1 MTFNPFVNG
10 SLTSQPV
17 TVNNFCPQYSAS
29 LLTSGTS
36 GSITFPVTTGTLSQ
50 TFKITNRG
58 SNGAYLGWGKGSATA
73 VASSGTPMAHCD
85 FIGAGEVL
93 TQNFQIS
100 TGVVDTIAAIQQIGA
115 TTLEISIGFG
125 Q

>member
-10 SLTSQPV
+10 SLLSQPM
-17 TVNNFCPQYSAS
+17 TVNNFCPQYSAKIT
-29 LLTSGTS
+29 TSGTS
-36 GSITFPVTTGTLSQ
+36 TSVTFPSVTGTLSQ
-50 TFKITNRG
+50 TFKITNTG
-58 SNGAYLGWGKGSATA
+58 SNGAYLGWGSGSATA
-73 VASSGTPMAHCD
+73 VASSGTPAAHCD
-85 FIGAGEVL
+85 YIGGGEVL

-100 TGVVDTIAAIQQIGA
+100 EGVVDTIAAIQNTGA